1 MKHGCRRKMSAYS
14 ASDIFRSNLI
24 FNLDLQMAFLFH
36 NLSIRLLQQPIQEIE
51 VDLGNVLI
59 PRFFMKPFRKED
71 GFLQQFLQV
80 YSALIGKPFKHGKRS
95 WGLFPTLIISVME
108 NLTTWLAF
116 TSKKT
121 QLEDALTSWGI
132 SVQHIH
138 YEFKDTVLLL
148 LLVVLTS

>member
-1 MKHGCRRKMSAYS
+1 MKHGCQRKMSAYS

-36 NLSIRLLQQPIQEIE
+36 NLSIRLSQQPIQEIE

-108 NLTTWLAF
+108 NLMTWLAF

-132 SVQHIH
+132 SVRHIH
-138 YEFKDTVLLL
+138 YEFKDTALLL
-148 LLVVLTS
+148 LLVALTS